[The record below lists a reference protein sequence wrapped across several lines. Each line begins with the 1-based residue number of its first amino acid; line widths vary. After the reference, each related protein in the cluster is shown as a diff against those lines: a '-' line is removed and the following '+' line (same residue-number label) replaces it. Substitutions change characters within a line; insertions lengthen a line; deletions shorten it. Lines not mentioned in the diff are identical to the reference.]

1 MMDNWGLILQSL
13 IVPAAMSPI
22 ALWLGRDLKH
32 KAGWLVFAAMMYP
45 TIIYGYV
52 SIGIYLGLINEGLTA
67 SYPWTSLLDQ
77 FTLLADGFS
86 SPIAFLISLLSA
98 LIAVYSIDYMEGSEN
113 LESYYALYLLYA
125 VGMIGT
131 VVSTNL
137 VAFFLFFELML
148 IPSWAL
154 IAVWGTGR
162 KEAIAFKYF
171 MYTEAGA
178 LSLLAGILL
187 TKYASGTFEIF
198 QVAERVKTGPPGFI
212 TLIVSLILL
221 GLLVK
226 MAIFPL
232 HNWLPDAH
240 AEAPTPISALL
251 SPAMIGIGGYAAIRI
266 IYTAF
271 PTVMDNSRFTTT
283 LLGLAVTTMFYGGL
297 MALAQ
302 KDLKRLLAFS
312 SISQMGYLLL
322 GAASASTLGLTGA
335 GVLYLSHGLAK
346 AILFMV
352 SGVFMHSFH
361 TRLIDDLGGLAGK
374 MPYTATAT
382 LIAFL
387 SLAGVPPLLGFW
399 GEIFV
404 FAGSMKTALTSIL
417 APDMT
422 RVWLTS
428 LAVISSIITAG
439 YGLWAYRRMFFGELK
454 PSLRIEKSE
463 APSLMLAPIIILAVI
478 TILLGIYPTTIS
490 QVMAQLFTNLK
501 LPP

>member
-1 MMDNWGLILQSL
+1 LK
-13 IVPAAMSPI
+13 ASP
-22 ALWLGRDLKH
+22 
-32 KAGWLVFAAMMYP
+32 
-45 TIIYGYV
+45 
-52 SIGIYLGLINEGLTA
+52 
-67 SYPWTSLLDQ
+67 
-77 FTLLADGFS
+77 
-86 SPIAFLISLLSA
+86 
-98 LIAVYSIDYMEGSEN
+98 
-113 LESYYALYLLYA
+113 
-125 VGMIGT
+125 
-131 VVSTNL
+131 
-137 VAFFLFFELML
+137 
-148 IPSWAL
+148 PS
-154 IAVWGTGR
+154 
-162 KEAIAFKYF
+162 
-171 MYTEAGA
+171 
-178 LSLLAGILL
+178 
-187 TKYASGTFEIF
+187 
-198 QVAERVKTGPPGFI
+198 FI

-266 IYTAF
+266 MYTAF
-271 PTVMDNSRFTTT
+271 PTVMDDSRFTTV

-297 MALAQ
+297 NALAQ

-335 GVLYLSHGLAK
+335 GLLYLSHGLAK
-346 AILFMV
+346 AVLFMV

-399 GEIFV
+399 GEIFM

-417 APDMT
+417 TPDMT

-428 LAVISSIITAG
+428 LAVISSIVTAG
-439 YGLWAYRRMFFGELK
+439 YGLWAFRRIFFGELK
-454 PSLRIEKSE
+454 PGLRIEGSE
-463 APSLMLAPIIILAVI
+463 APALMLAPILTLAFI
-478 TILLGIYPTTIS
+478 TVLLGIYPTAIS
-490 QVMAQLFTNLK
+490 QAMSQLFSNLK
-501 LPP
+501 IPP